1 MTDFLKFVVIAGLLI
16 LSLPQARAENY
27 IRCRDRRRKIKR
39 RTNMTV
45 SSLWTE
51 LGNRFRLIVL
61 RTLIDAMWVGLTA
74 ITRLG
79 KGDVDT
85 EGTAN
90 TRRSAA
96 VTITVGSVVL
106 LIDFSSVMADSESTK
121 ADV

>member
-1 MTDFLKFVVIAGLLI
+1 
-16 LSLPQARAENY
+16 
-27 IRCRDRRRKIKR
+27 
-39 RTNMTV
+39 MTV
-45 SSLWTE
+45 SSLWAV
-51 LGNRFRLIVL
+51 LVNRFRLIVL
-61 RTLIDAMWVGLTA
+61 RTLIDAMWVGLTV

-90 TRRSAA
+90 NRRSAA

-121 ADV
+121 VDV